1 MDELLPWYEQELAF
15 LRRYS
20 ADFAQRYPKTAGRLG
35 ITGEHVA
42 DPHVERLIES
52 FAFLGARIS
61 KKIEDDYPEFTDA
74 LLEVLYP
81 HYLRPF
87 PACSIA
93 QFTGSDAARASAQ
106 PPVIARGT
114 ELKSG
119 KLRETECIFR
129 TVHDV
134 VLAPLRISEAR
145 HAPTTV
151 APGLVNLPAG
161 ATGIISI
168 TLESDAPQAD
178 IAALNLDRL
187 RVHLNGD
194 LPLIAAL
201 QDCLFLHAL
210 AAYVEPESSGRWTAL
225 PAIPLSQAGFDEDDA
240 LIDYPA
246 RSHPAY
252 RLLTEYFAFPEQFS
266 FVDMDLAAMAKTV
279 GPCERLTLHLVL
291 KTVRADS
298 HTARLLG
305 ALSAQHLR
313 LFCTPVINLFKA
325 HADPVRWTHTASS
338 CPVIID
344 GKKAADHEVYSIDTV
359 SLVRKVG
366 GGERTTGLR
375 PFYSLRHGEQ
385 SQAGHYWFAR
395 RNEWVARNSPGY
407 ETEISVVDPGFNPAI
422 AQTDTLS
429 IDITATNRDLPA
441 MLSIGLECSDLTPVS
456 TNNFVEHIALLMR
469 PTEATRFDRRE
480 AAHWRLISHLSLNHL
495 SLAADGAGA
504 LREML
509 NLYDQRHTAVSA
521 RHIDGIVNVD
531 VDESIQWMAGK
542 PFPTFVRGLE
552 IRLTLD
558 EEHFAGVSVA
568 TFIGVL
574 DRFFALYVH
583 INSFTQLVVLSKRSG
598 QEIVRCKPRSGDS
611 ILL

>member
-1 MDELLPWYEQELAF
+1 MDELLPYYERELAF
-15 LRRYS
+15 LRGYS

-42 DPHVERLIES
+42 DPYVERLIES
-52 FAFLGARIS
+52 FAFLGARIN

-93 QFTGSDAARASAQ
+93 QFTGSADTAALAQ
-106 PPVIARGT
+106 PHVIARGT

-134 VLAPLRISEAR
+134 ALAPLRVSEAR

-161 ATGIISI
+161 STGIISI
-168 TLESDAPQAD
+168 TLESHAPQAD
-178 IAALNLDRL
+178 IAALKLNRL

-201 QDCLFLHAL
+201 RDCLFLHAL
-210 AAYVEPESSGRWTAL
+210 AAYVEPERSGRWTAL
-225 PAIPLSQAGFDEDDA
+225 PAVPVSQAGFDEDDA

-266 FVDMDLAAMAKTV
+266 FVDIDLAAMAKTA
-279 GPCERLTLHLVL
+279 GPCQRLTLHVVL
-291 KTVRADS
+291 KAVRADS

-305 ALSAQHLR
+305 ALSAHHLR

-325 HADPVRWTHTASS
+325 HADPVRWTHTATS
-338 CPVIID
+338 CPVIVN
-344 GKKAADHEVYSIDTV
+344 GRHAANYEVYSIDTV

-366 GGERTTGLR
+366 GSERTTELR

-385 SQAGHYWFAR
+385 SQVGHYWFTR
-395 RNEWVARNSPGY
+395 RNDWVARNSPGY
-407 ETEISVVDPGFNPAI
+407 ETEISVVDLGFNPAV

-441 MLSIGLECSDLTPVS
+441 MLSIGQQGGDLFKLGDNKVGQ
-456 TNNFVEHIALLMR
+456 IALLMR
-469 PTEATRFDRRE
+469 PTEATRLDRRE

-495 SLAADGAGA
+495 SLAEDGAGA
-504 LREML
+504 LKEML
-509 NLYDQRHTAVSA
+509 SLYDQRHTAVSA
-521 RHIDGIVNVD
+521 RHIDGIANVE
-531 VDESIQWMAGK
+531 VDESILWMAGK

-598 QEIVRCKPRSGDS
+598 QEIARCKPRSGDS